1 MFEEAWVDTTVFLAT
16 PRKPLAKWPRS
27 ESCRVSLKT
36 FGKRER
42 ILSQDDFRNGA
53 TAVDIANWFRDGSD
67 EFLTRSD
74 PRFLKLLSKVK
85 EASIPFGECAD
96 IQRGVTPFALTDKP
110 VHPNSRQA
118 FSGTV
123 RRYTLDPGPERF
135 IRFDDSLAEF
145 KPARY
150 FTGQRLLLR
159 ELISRQMRLQAT
171 FANHDLITNK
181 SMQTLLP
188 ISGGPDIRLLL
199 GVLNSRL
206 ISWLF
211 LQRSNVG
218 HRDDFPKIVL
228 KETRELPFPRLGLT
242 EDGDGKRGAKEI
254 AALVD
259 CILQAKQANAAADAS
274 ALEREIDA
282 RVYSLYGLTPDEICL
297 VEESAPSSGRRAEPA
312 PK

>member
-1 MFEEAWVDTTVFLAT
+1 MFEEAWVDTTVFLAI
-16 PRKPLAKWPRS
+16 PREPLVKWPRI

-36 FGKRER
+36 FDKRER
-42 ILSQDDFRNGA
+42 ILTQDDFKDG
-53 TAVDIANWFRDGSD
+53 TTEVDIADWFRDGSD
-67 EFLTRSD
+67 EFLTRSA
-74 PRFLKLLSKVK
+74 PRFLELLFKLKA
-85 EASIPFGECAD
+85 ASVPFGECAD

-150 FTGQRLLLR
+150 FTGSRLLLR

-171 FANHDLITNK
+171 FTDHDLITNK

-188 ISGGPDIRLLL
+188 VSGGPDIMLLL

-211 LQRSNVG
+211 LQQSNVD

-228 KETRELPFPRLGLT
+228 KETRELPFPKHGLA
-242 EDGDGKRGAKEI
+242 EDSNGKLRAKEI
-254 AALVD
+254 AALVNR
-259 CILQAKQANAAADAS
+259 ILRAKQADVAADTS
-274 ALEREIDA
+274 ALEREIDE
-282 RVYSLYGLTPDEICL
+282 RIYRLYGLTPDEVRL
-297 VEESAPSSGRRAEPA
+297 VEEAAPSSGRGA
-312 PK
+312 